1 MGSIDF
7 EGRKVPLHE
16 GDTVASALFRA
27 GVRTFSRSLKYHRRR
42 GLYCLSGDCPN
53 CLMTVDDDPGVRTC
67 TMTACEGQRVRRESG
82 FPSAER
88 DLLALTDRA
97 HRLMPVGFYYKV
109 FSRPR
114 WLWPLA
120 ERVIRRHTG
129 VGSLPVERQPLMKE
143 RVFLHAD
150 VVVVGCGPAGLAAAK
165 AAATDTTRRV
175 LVVDEGRV
183 GAAVAPGP
191 VRDAIGSLRAELR
204 AVANVDL
211 REGHVAVGI
220 YDGPLVPIVG
230 PDELLEV
237 DAGRVIVA
245 TGAVESHGVFPG
257 NDLPGVWLGRG
268 AARMAGAHR
277 VMPGR
282 RAVVVIE
289 TEEGLAHLAT
299 LRGTGMRIEE
309 VLAPDHLADRIPAGI
324 PVAREGRLASAQGR
338 GKVESVTL
346 QTPRGERTIAC
357 DALVISL
364 GYAPRDGLLRMGADL
379 PIVGA
384 GDVVLPGCTL
394 EEALASGTRAGVAA
408 TEADAAR
415 EPAQARLGSGGV
427 VCLCEDVGVAEL
439 SQAWREGWTNA
450 EILKRYT
457 TATMGPCQG
466 AMCGRHLATFAG
478 AQGTGLNAGTNARTT
493 ARPPARPVRLE
504 DIAGGVNEVIEKRT
518 ALHETHLAARAHLD
532 WSGSWKRPYTYGDVE
547 DEYRAVRERVSLM
560 DVSTL
565 GKFLVGGPDARALLD
580 RVFPCR
586 IHDLEAGRAR
596 YLLALDEAGYVMD
609 DGLVCALEDDRFYLT
624 STSGGA
630 DRMEAWLRDWADRW
644 GLRAHVVNQTAMLGA
659 INVAGPQAR
668 TLLERLCDDD
678 ISADTLGFA
687 RHRELTVAG
696 VSCRA
701 IRVGFVGEVSFE
713 LHHPRS
719 RSVELWD
726 ELMGAGGD
734 LGIAPHGLDALD
746 VLRLEKGHIYLGQDT
761 LPDDHPDKLGL
772 GWSVAMDKPA
782 FVGKMALER
791 MAGIPLERR
800 LVGLRFDGAP
810 QRGAPVYA
818 GERIVGRVTSCARS
832 ASLETWIGLAWIRSV
847 EGVFPSN
854 LRAGDV
860 AARVVPTPF
869 YDPEGARQG
878 V

>member
-150 VVVVGCGPAGLAAAK
+150 VVVVGGGPAGLAAAK

-268 AARMAGAHR
+268 AARMAGAHG

-324 PVAREGRLASAQGR
+324 PVTREGRLASAQGR

-478 AQGTGLNAGTNARTT
+478 AQGTGRTGDARTT

-644 GLRAHVVNQTAMLGA
+644 GLRAHIVNQTAMLGA

-678 ISADTLGFA
+678 VSADTLGFA

-696 VSCRA
+696 VGCRA

-726 ELMGAGGD
+726 ALMGAGGD

>member
-7 EGRKVPLHE
+7 EGRRVPLHE
-16 GDTVASALFRA
+16 DDTIASALFRG

-53 CLMTVDDDPGVRTC
+53 CLMTVDDEPGVRTC
-67 TMTACEGQRVRRESG
+67 TTTARAGQRIRRESG
-82 FPSAER
+82 FPNAER
-88 DLLALTDRA
+88 DLLAITDRA

-114 WLWPLA
+114 WLWPIA
-120 ERVIRRHTG
+120 ERIIRRHTG
-129 VGSLPVERQPLMKE
+129 VGSLPVEREPHLKE

-150 VVVVGCGPAGLAAAK
+150 VVVIGGGPAGLAAAK
-165 AAATDTTRRV
+165 AAAADPSTRV
-175 LVVDEGRV
+175 LVVDEGPV
-183 GAAVAPGP
+183 GAGVAPGL
-191 VRDAIGSLRAELR
+191 VRDRIGSLRVELR
-204 AVANVDL
+204 AMSNVDL
-211 REGHVAVGI
+211 REGHVAVGV
-220 YDGPLVPIVG
+220 YDGPLVPVVG

-268 AARMAGAHR
+268 AARMAGAHG

-282 RAVVVIE
+282 RAIVVIE
-289 TEEGLAHLAT
+289 TQEGLAHLAT
-299 LRGTGMRIEE
+299 LRAAGMRIEE
-309 VLAPDHLADRIPAGI
+309 VVAPDHLADRIPAGI
-324 PVAREGRLASAQGR
+324 PVTREGRLASAQGR

-346 QTPRGERTIAC
+346 ETARGQRTLAC

-394 EEALASGTRAGVAA
+394 EEALDSGTRAGTDA
-408 TEADAAR
+408 TEADPAR
-415 EPAQARLGSGGV
+415 EPAQPQLGSGGV

-439 SQAWREGWTNA
+439 TQAWREGWTNA

-478 AQGTGLNAGTNARTT
+478 VNGSGASPRTT
-493 ARPPARPVRLE
+493 SRPPARPVRLE

-518 ALHETHLAARAHLD
+518 ALHETHLAARADLD
-532 WSGSWKRPYTYGDVE
+532 WSGSWKRPYSYGDAME
-547 DEYRAVRERVSLM
+547 EYRAVRERVSLM

-565 GKFLVGGPDARALLD
+565 GKFLVGGTDARALLD

-586 IHDLEAGRAR
+586 IDDLEVGRAR

-609 DGLVCALEDDRFYLT
+609 DGLVCALEDGRFYLT

-644 GLRAHVVNQTAMLGA
+644 GLQAHVVNQTAMLGA
-659 INVAGPQAR
+659 INVAGPKAR
-668 TLLERLCDDD
+668 TLLERLCEDDL
-678 ISADTLGFA
+678 SADALGYA
-687 RHRELTVAG
+687 RHREVTVAG
-696 VSCRA
+696 VGCRA

-719 RSVELWD
+719 RSVELW
-726 ELMGAGGD
+726 EALMEAGRD

-746 VLRLEKGHIYLGQDT
+746 VLRLEKGHVYLGQDT
-761 LPDDHPDKLGL
+761 LPDDHPHKLGL
-772 GWSVAMDKPA
+772 GWSVDMDKPA

-791 MAGIPLERR
+791 MAGIPLERK
-800 LVGLRFDGAP
+800 LVGLRFDDAP

-832 ASLETWIGLAWIRSV
+832 EALQTWIGLAWIRAV
-847 EGVFPSN
+847 EGVFPAN

-860 AARVVPTPF
+860 AARIVPTPF
-869 YDPEGARQG
+869 YDPEGGRQRA
-878 V
+878 